1 MPYVPAARIRR
12 NVATRPRHPRGFT
25 PFVFTDQIILGHA
38 FGGGTIVAPWSAAE
52 RAVIH
57 SSLTGVAR
65 WFRDVGFCDAPAGV
79 DGFLVDGTDGLELLV
94 LDPNARLSATMQ
106 PWAAVAT
113 LTDGLTQP
121 MLWRFE
127 HMHLIGRPF
136 ALDRLRRHFGADLL
150 TPGKIAQGGVLPT
163 FLETRFGPAG
173 SCYLWSIM
181 LGRGSDH
188 VAHLRRRVRALAVI
202 CR

>member
-1 MPYVPAARIRR
+1 YVPAARIRR
-12 NVATRPRHPRGFT
+12 NVAAHGLVTREGFA

-57 SSLTGVAR
+57 SGLAGVAR
-65 WFRDVGFCDAPAGV
+65 WFRDVGYSDAPAGV
-79 DGFLVDGTDGLELLV
+79 DGFLVDGADGLEFLV

-106 PWAAVAT
+106 PWTAVAS

-121 MLWRFE
+121 MVWRFE

-136 ALDRLRRHFGADLL
+136 TLDRFRRELGADLL
-150 TPGKIAQGGVLPT
+150 TPGAIAQGGILPS
-163 FLETRFGPAG
+163 F
-173 SCYLWSIM
+173 
-181 LGRGSDH
+181 
-188 VAHLRRRVRALAVI
+188 
-202 CR
+202 